1 MIKIILLH
9 VSERGS
15 KPQGVFQIN
24 EIQVPH
30 ATMDTHLTYWNDGN
44 IKILEHI

>member
-9 VSERGS
+9 VSEGGCQ
-15 KPQGVFQIN
+15 PQGVFQIN

-30 ATMDTHLTYWNDGN
+30 ATIDMHLTYWNEGN